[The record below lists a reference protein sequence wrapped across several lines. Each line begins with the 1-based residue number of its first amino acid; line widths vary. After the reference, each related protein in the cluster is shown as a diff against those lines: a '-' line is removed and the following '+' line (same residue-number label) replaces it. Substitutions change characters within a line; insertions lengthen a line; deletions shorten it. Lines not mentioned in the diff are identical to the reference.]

1 MSTFLKIK
9 PTEHPTI
16 KMTGIRLDDDNKA
29 TYRTETG
36 GVATDTRVNFSGL
49 LTDQTF
55 QGTAP
60 IGLVTADKLGTQERV
75 VIEVL
80 AYYAKGEE
88 DTVPSADIY
97 WYDTRTHY
105 RFGGPVEAGKSEA
118 ADPHFNTP
126 QVFPVTIYNESK
138 LAAWSTGNTVVSS
151 ITNTRIFGQLG
162 SVEARRQYLKSK
174 LAAILDDPT
183 RQYIMDG
190 TSLPPIPQDSVVN
203 IEDAT
208 GTLVTA
214 QNILD
219 RRKQGFLFR
228 LEMLARAVSIDSN
241 LSDEAKFNLIE
252 GEIDL
257 PIADVFSKMPQQ
269 IAGDI
274 AGTRPRANWHFR
286 KISSVGAAPT
296 YKYTVP
302 STMDLWS
309 TTYDANIDLG
319 SAAPPE
325 VLNWSV
331 WIKS

>member
-1 MSTFLKIK
+1 MSTFIKIK

-16 KMTGIRLDDDNKA
+16 KMTGGRLDDDLKF

-75 VIEVL
+75 VIELL

-88 DTVPSADIY
+88 DTVPSAGLY

-118 ADPHFNTP
+118 ADPHFNTS
-126 QVFPVTIYNESK
+126 QVFPITIYNESK
-138 LAAWSTGNTVVSS
+138 LAAWSTGNTVASS

-183 RQYIMDG
+183 RPYVMDG
-190 TSLPPIPQDSVVN
+190 TSIPPIPQDSVAA
-203 IEDAT
+203 IEGLT
-208 GTLVTA
+208 GTVVTA
-214 QNILD
+214 QNILA
-219 RRKQGFLFR
+219 RRKQGFLYR

-274 AGTRPRANWHFR
+274 GGTRARSDWHFR
-286 KISSVGAAPT
+286 KLSSVGPAPT
-296 YKYTVP
+296 YKYTAP
-302 STMDLWS
+302 SARDLWS

-319 SAAPPE
+319 SSAPVS
-325 VLNWSV
+325 VLNWVV